1 MAHGN
6 TLSPPCKLSPTVEKI
21 TTCGGTFL
29 WVAQARHE
37 DLGVFMVSWASHCEG
52 RGPDQVQVW
61 RIGSQDVISCDGP
74 AAGGRP
80 GQVLAELIANGTWQ
94 YAGNPE
100 EIGLGSP
107 E

>member
-1 MAHGN
+1 M
-6 TLSPPCKLSPTVEKI
+6 
-21 TTCGGTFL
+21 
-29 WVAQARHE
+29 
-37 DLGVFMVSWASHCEG
+37 FMVSWASHCEG